1 MREYS
6 SRRLWSTVGGKVVI
20 PEAIAEYLES
30 FQRGG
35 IWTMN
40 DKEDAARRICNVG
53 WGHWVEGSTGE
64 KYDFGEDH
72 KKYHN
77 MFGGETRFHILRAL
91 MDGYVVHAPK
101 VAVRFGKKF
110 AKSSEVDSELTSMT
124 YRWMPNREDEYGYTR
139 SYVLT
144 LSDYPEPWNYRDAL
158 KLQEDFG
165 GEIVKYE

>member
-6 SRRLWSTVGGKVVI
+6 SRDLWSVVNGKVVI

-53 WGHWVEGSTGE
+53 WGHWVEGHTGE
-64 KYDFGEDH
+64 KYDFGEDY

-91 MDGYVVHAPK
+91 MDGYLVHCPQ
-101 VAVRFGKKF
+101 VAVKLGNKF
-110 AKSSEVDSELTSMT
+110 VKEVVSNTSLNYFRDLSEYLADTEVKVVLVDTPVFFPKDQAESIVKATGGELVEVD
-124 YRWMPNREDEYGYTR
+124 D
-139 SYVLT
+139 
-144 LSDYPEPWNYRDAL
+144 
-158 KLQEDFG
+158 
-165 GEIVKYE
+165 

>member
-6 SRRLWSTVGGKVVI
+6 QRDLWSVVNGKVVI
-20 PEAIAEYLES
+20 PEAIADYLES

-64 KYDFGEDH
+64 KYDFGEDY
-72 KKYHN
+72 KKYHS

-101 VAVRFGKKF
+101 VAVKLGNKF
-110 AKSSEVDSELTSMT
+110 VKEVVSNTSLNYFRDLSEYLADTEVEVVLVDTPVFFPKDQAESIVKATGGELVEVD
-124 YRWMPNREDEYGYTR
+124 D
-139 SYVLT
+139 
-144 LSDYPEPWNYRDAL
+144 
-158 KLQEDFG
+158 
-165 GEIVKYE
+165 